1 VDPQGR
7 HNDGAF
13 ILAFDPGAFRP
24 LGQFKADV
32 TAFAKYLKATKPAE
46 GFTEVLYPG
55 EIEYRTEQHRRR
67 EGIPIDDETWS
78 TLEALARHAGLAHLL

>member
-13 ILAFDPGAFRP
+13 MMAFDPGAFRP
-24 LGQFKADV
+24 VAQFKADV

-55 EIEYRTEQHRRR
+55 EIEWRTEQKRRK
-67 EGIPIDDETWS
+67 EGIPIDDDTWGK
-78 TLEALARHAGLAHLL
+78 LEVLARSAGVEHLL